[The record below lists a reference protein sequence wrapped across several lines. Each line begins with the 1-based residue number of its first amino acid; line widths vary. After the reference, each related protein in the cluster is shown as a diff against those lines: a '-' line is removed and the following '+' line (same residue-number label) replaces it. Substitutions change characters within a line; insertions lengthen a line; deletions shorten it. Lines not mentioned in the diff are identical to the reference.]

1 MDDFIHAEPV
11 ESTTVQGAQK
21 HAQNLLSTDKNAR
34 TEAAAPGMHTLKVE
48 NGRGSGRHAAGT
60 MVTVTAD
67 APPAGQQFAG
77 GTGDVQILANPAVP
91 TTRVTMPSME
101 VTITATY
108 RELPR

>member
-1 MDDFIHAEPV
+1 
-11 ESTTVQGAQK
+11 
-21 HAQNLLSTDKNAR
+21 
-34 TEAAAPGMHTLKVE
+34 
-48 NGRGSGRHAAGT
+48 

-77 GTGDVQILANPAVP
+77 WTGDIQILANPAVP
-91 TTRVTMPSME
+91 TTTATMPSIE